1 MYDIIKE
8 QFEKARKERDTLKV
22 KLLSTLIGEIDLKR
36 SSTLDFNESVVAQS
50 LIKKFIKDAQM
61 LYAAKKDESILTEIE
76 ILESFMPK
84 ALTDEEII
92 KILEVQK
99 FEKLPEVMGYFKN
112 SNLTVDM
119 KRVRELFQQS
129 Q

>member
-8 QFEKARKERDTLKV
+8 QFEKARKDRDTLKV

-36 SSTLDFNESVVAQS
+36 STTLDFNESVVAQS

-84 ALTDEEII
+84 SLTDEEII

>member
-8 QFEKARKERDTLKV
+8 QFEKARKDRDTLKV

-36 SSTLDFNESVVAQS
+36 STTLDFNESLVAQS

>member
-8 QFEKARKERDTLKV
+8 QFEKARKDRDTLKV

-36 SSTLDFNESVVAQS
+36 STTLDFNESVVAQS

-84 ALTDEEII
+84 ALTDEEIV

>member
-8 QFEKARKERDTLKV
+8 QFEKARKDRDTLKV

-36 SSTLDFNESVVAQS
+36 STTLDFNESVVAQS

-119 KRVRELFQQS
+119 KRVRELFQLS
-129 Q
+129 K

>member
-36 SSTLDFNESVVAQS
+36 STTLDFNESVVAQS

-84 ALTDEEII
+84 SLTDEEII

>member
-8 QFEKARKERDTLKV
+8 QFEKARKDRDTLKV

-36 SSTLDFNESVVAQS
+36 STTLDFNESVVAQS

>member
-84 ALTDEEII
+84 SLTDEEII

>member
-1 MYDIIKE
+1 MYDIINE
-8 QFEKARKERDTLKV
+8 QFEKARMDRDTLKV

-36 SSTLDFNESVVAQS
+36 STTLDFNESVVAQS

>member
-8 QFEKARKERDTLKV
+8 QFEKARKDRDTLKV

>member
-36 SSTLDFNESVVAQS
+36 STTLDFNESVVAQS